1 MNRIVKDGVD
11 ITDCEYVTQAG
22 FCNDTLSGSCAR
34 NKCQIFNLFS
44 KIQKQQKV
52 LKDIIPIL
60 ESYVNFSIGE
70 KQTDGT
76 YQFVYGTNQFG
87 DKLCMTYDPR
97 PAQFGLKMI
106 KEVQN
111 D

>member
-11 ITDCEYVTQAG
+11 ITDCEYVTQYG
-22 FCNDTLSGSCAR
+22 FCNDTLSGSCVR

-60 ESYVNFSIGE
+60 DCHANSHVSC
-70 KQTDGT
+70 
-76 YQFVYGTNQFG
+76 FVR
-87 DKLCMTYDPR
+87 K
-97 PAQFGLKMI
+97 AQWALQKI
-106 KEVQN
+106 EEIEN

>member
-22 FCNDTLSGSCAR
+22 FCNDTLSGSCVR

-60 ESYVNFSIGE
+60 ESYVDSRIGE
-70 KQTDGT
+70 KQIDGT
-76 YQFVYGTNQFG
+76 YKFVYHSNQFG
-87 DKLCMTYDPR
+87 DRSYITYDPR

-106 KEVQN
+106 KEIQN

>member
-11 ITDCEYVTQAG
+11 ITYCKYVTHDG
-22 FCNDTLSGSCAR
+22 FCDDTLSGSCVGNR
-34 NKCQIFNLFS
+34 CHIFNLFS

-60 ESYVNFSIGE
+60 EYYACSKIGVLQPNG
-70 KQTDGT
+70 K
-76 YQFVYGTNQFG
+76 YQFAYRGELGQSNCIV
-87 DKLCMTYDPR
+87 YDPI
-97 PAQFGLKMI
+97 PARSGLKMI